1 MTDPRHVPSYLQERL
16 SLRKGQRR
24 PVPQSESARERPAGP
39 APWWRRTLPRPAAPR
54 VTQLPAESAQMP
66 RATAPRAPSP
76 RPVSKMPTL
85 RPHGD
90 VHQGL
95 LRGAQAACERTTNAA
110 TEGGPRTRDSGTP
123 SRPQAS
129 RRGAGG
135 GCSPDGLPRRGKPA
149 TRGSRASPEPR
160 CACAPLQAGGGR
172 VWAGSTTCTELG
184 PALPLPRG

>member
-39 APWWRRTLPRPAAPR
+39 ALVAQNPAEAGGAEGHTAACGISTDAQSHGPREPR
-54 VTQLPAESAQMP
+54 V
-66 RATAPRAPSP
+66 P

-95 LRGAQAACERTTNAA
+95 LRGAQAACERTTNAG
-110 TEGGPRTRDSGTP
+110 TEGGLRMRDSGTP

-129 RRGAGG
+129 RRGGG

-149 TRGSRASPEPR
+149 TRGSRVSPEPR
-160 CACAPLQAGGGR
+160 CAPPQAGGGR
-172 VWAGSTTCTELG
+172 VWAGSTTRTELG